1 MKDMGMDAYRFSISW
16 SRIFSNGTGERNPD
30 GLKYYNKLLDSL
42 LEKGIQPY
50 ITLYHWDLPQMLKN
64 RNEGWLSD
72 HIVKDF
78 EHYAFNCFKA
88 FGDRVKYWITFNELY
103 NTAMQGYD
111 FGTQAPG
118 RCSILGHL
126 FCKAGKTKQPCPK
139 LG

>member
-72 HIVKDF
+72 HIVN
-78 EHYAFNCFKA
+78 A
-88 FGDRVKYWITFNELY
+88 RL
-103 NTAMQGYD
+103 
-111 FGTQAPG
+111 
-118 RCSILGHL
+118 
-126 FCKAGKTKQPCPK
+126 
-139 LG
+139 